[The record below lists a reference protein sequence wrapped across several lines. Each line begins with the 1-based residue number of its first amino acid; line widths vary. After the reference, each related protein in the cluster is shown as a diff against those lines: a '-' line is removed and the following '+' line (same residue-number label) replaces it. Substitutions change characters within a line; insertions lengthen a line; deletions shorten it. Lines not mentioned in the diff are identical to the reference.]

1 MNDIWPLIVSKL
13 DNAEF
18 EAISRTPLWLDIVP
32 AIRSDT
38 FWFSRVEHLVRCA
51 LINRSENTAWKDAF
65 YELSSVLRD
74 ESCPF
79 FRLACPIH
87 ERERPGT
94 VLAAQTLLQIGRIPS
109 EVYNTLV
116 IACQSK
122 KADLTRTLL
131 EGLDKTVV
139 VASVITDLIR
149 SVTLLGLPE
158 CLGVLLAR
166 ASASDVNRGLDSG
179 LPFRHR
185 MAGPFVSHPLCE
197 PTERMFEFA
206 MMHSNSVCMH
216 LLVEDRRFDLKC
228 TTAHLSFASFLSTY
242 RQQHLDRVSG
252 CEFGMQITKTEE
264 VPNDSYD
271 ALLRML
277 IVQNRTTSECIEYM
291 REDTDLE
298 ELVPGF
304 SRLLEPEMTLARL
317 AGAGSNSLLII
328 VACTHLGM
336 QRLREEGVDQ
346 SALLH

>member
-1 MNDIWPLIVSKL
+1 MNDIWPLIVCKL

-79 FRLACPIH
+79 FRLTCPIH

-94 VLAAQTLLQIGRIPS
+94 VLAAQTLLQIGRVPS

-116 IACQSK
+116 IACQSR

-179 LPFRHR
+179 LPFRHGI
-185 MAGPFVSHPLCE
+185 AAPFLSHPLCE

-206 MMHSNSVCMH
+206 MMHSDFECAY
-216 LLVEDRRFDLKC
+216 LLIQNRRFDLKW
-228 TTAHLSFASFLSTY
+228 TVDHLSFSSFLSVC
-242 RQQHLDRVSG
+242 REHHSDRVNG
-252 CEFGMQITKTEE
+252 CELGMKITKTEE

-277 IVQNRTTSECIEYM
+277 IVRDLTTSECLEYM
-291 REDTDLE
+291 REDIDLDGLTE
-298 ELVPGF
+298 GF
-304 SRLLEPEMTLARL
+304 SRLLESDMTLARL
-317 AGAGSNSLLII
+317 AGMDSDPLLII
-328 VACTHLGM
+328 AAYTHLGM
-336 QRLREEGVDQ
+336 QRLKEEGVDE
-346 SALLH
+346 SVLL